1 MRIASLLPSATELCC
16 SLGLRDQ
23 LVAISH
29 ECDHPSGL
37 DDLPRI
43 TGSIIPH
50 GLEQKEIDSIVRK
63 AVSEGRS
70 LYTIDDEMLNSLAPD
85 LIVTQGLCSVC
96 AVSESTIEASL
107 RGTVCQL
114 SADTQVLSLNGM
126 SFTGICEDLLAIAN
140 ATNQEDMAQKRIRE
154 ATRCWQQL
162 QQGNG
167 ERVLLLEWVD
177 PYFSAGHWVPEQ
189 IEAIGCTSAIGSPKD
204 HSRTLSLEEVVQ
216 SKAEYIGI
224 ICCGFGLEKNIQFAQ
239 QLMTDDRYT
248 NIPAVQS
255 KQVWAFDANSFF
267 SRPTL
272 RIVDGAMLLQEAF
285 LHQREISGSSHR
297 CSRSPVEI
305 A

>member
-29 ECDHPSGL
+29 ECDYPSGL

-50 GLEQKEIDSIVRK
+50 GLAQKEIDSIVRK
-63 AVSEGRS
+63 AVLEGRS
-70 LYTIDDEMLNSLAPD
+70 LYTIDDEMLNDLQPD

-107 RGTVCQL
+107 RGNVCQL
-114 SADTQVLSLNGM
+114 SAETQVLSLNGM
-126 SFTGICEDLLAIAN
+126 SFSGICEDLLAIAR
-140 ATNQEDMAQKRIRE
+140 ATGQEDMAHKRIQE
-154 ATRCWQQL
+154 ATSDWQQL
-162 QQGNG
+162 HLGNG

-204 HSRTLSLEEVVQ
+204 HSRTLSLEEIVQ
-216 SKAEYIGI
+216 SNAEYIGI
-224 ICCGFGLEKNIQFAQ
+224 ICCGFGLDKNIGFAQ
-239 QLMTDDRYT
+239 QLMRDERCQD
-248 NIPAVQS
+248 IPAVQK

-272 RIVDGAMLLQEAF
+272 RVVNGAVLLQEAF
-285 LHQREISGSSHR
+285 LQQREIPGSAHR
-297 CSRSPVEI
+297 CALSPADVL
-305 A
+305 